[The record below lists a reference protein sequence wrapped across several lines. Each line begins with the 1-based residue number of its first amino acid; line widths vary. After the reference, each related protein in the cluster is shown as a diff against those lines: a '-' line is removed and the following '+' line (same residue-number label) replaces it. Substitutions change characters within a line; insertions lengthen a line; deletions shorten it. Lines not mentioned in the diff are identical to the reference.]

1 MGRMTAKQFGR
12 YLERDQGRCYHCGTT
27 DTLVPNHRA
36 NRGAGGSKLRER
48 PSNVVTLCSRINGEI
63 EADALAAAHAVAM
76 GWKLRSWDDPL
87 AAPVW
92 DTMSGTWWLFG
103 DNFERVAHKVHE

>member
-1 MGRMTAKQFGR
+1 
-12 YLERDQGRCYHCGTT
+12 
-27 DTLVPNHRA
+27 
-36 NRGAGGSKLRER
+36 
-48 PSNVVTLCSRINGEI
+48 
-63 EADALAAAHAVAM
+63 M

-103 DNFERVAHKVHE
+103 DNFERVAHRVMQ